1 MQKRVFGN
9 RPGWKRIIK
18 RRYAQSYLDT
28 QEFKGY
34 VTLLHTVEVASP
46 LVVDYEER
54 QVCIVDSGYFWL
66 QQFPEEKNHAVT
78 TMFNSSGEVVQWYID
93 ICLQNAAENGVPFYD
108 DLYLD
113 LVVFP
118 SGEVILKDA
127 DELDEALAKGF
138 INGAQYDLAWKE
150 AEYLKRLLAN
160 SDFLLLKL
168 AHDHRDLLLEKL
180 E

>member
-9 RPGWKRIIK
+9 RPGWKRITK
-18 RRYAQSYLDT
+18 SRYSQTYLDT
-28 QEFKGY
+28 REFKGY
-34 VTLLHTVEVASP
+34 VTLLHTVEVAAP
-46 LVVDYEER
+46 LIVDYETGR
-54 QVCIVDSGYFWL
+54 VCIVDNGYFWL
-66 QQFPEEKNHAVT
+66 QQFPEEKNHAAT

-113 LVVFP
+113 LIVFP

-138 INGAQYDLAWKE
+138 INKDQYDLAWTE
-150 AEYLKRLLAN
+150 AENLKSLL
-160 SDFLLLKL
+160 SKGEFPLLKL
-168 AHDHRDLLLEKL
+168 SRAHKDLLMEKL